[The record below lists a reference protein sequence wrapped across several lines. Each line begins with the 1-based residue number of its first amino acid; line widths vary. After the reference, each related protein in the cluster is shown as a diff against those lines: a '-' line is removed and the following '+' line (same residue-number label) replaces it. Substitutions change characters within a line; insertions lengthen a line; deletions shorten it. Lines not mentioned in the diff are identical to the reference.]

1 MGTRESPNPKGH
13 ANKEGSV
20 FRGVGDRGQLRV
32 KLEGFVGRPPIR
44 SKVAEKARFL
54 DTALMF
60 S

>member
-1 MGTRESPNPKGH
+1 
-13 ANKEGSV
+13 V